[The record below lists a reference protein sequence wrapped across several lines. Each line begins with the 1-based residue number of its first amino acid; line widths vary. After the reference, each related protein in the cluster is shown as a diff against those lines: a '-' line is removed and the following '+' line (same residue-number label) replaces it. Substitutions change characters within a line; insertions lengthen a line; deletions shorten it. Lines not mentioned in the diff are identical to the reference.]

1 MAHRLARLVYR
12 MLKYGQISLEPL
24 MSTPCS
30 RRISACYAPRHLAQ
44 NFSLKGLKS
53 NFGRLLPEAVAKIS
67 PCAEAHLRILL
78 VEPQMFLPLGF
89 TTDGQ

>member
-1 MAHRLARLVYR
+1 
-12 MLKYGQISLEPL
+12 

-30 RRISACYAPRHLAQ
+30 RRITACYAPRHLAQ

-67 PCAEAHLRILL
+67 PFAEAHLRILL